1 MIERLRTGEFTQPE
15 PNPWKNTSRADVHKV
30 VLQHNVGH
38 EPQQPQNGIHGED
51 EDGGESDN
59 ENENDND
66 NDDDGGGEE
75 GEVQVP
81 GYLESLMS
89 ICAIM

>member
-1 MIERLRTGEFTQPE
+1 MIERLRSGDFSQPE

-30 VLQHNVGH
+30 VLHHNGH
-38 EPQQPQNGIHGED
+38 EPQQAQNGIHGED
-51 EDGGESDN
+51 EDEVEGESD
-59 ENENDND
+59 NENDND
-66 NDDDGGGEE
+66 NDENGGEA

-89 ICAIM
+89 ICVVM